1 MKSPSPETTLNNS
14 LLEWLA
20 NTANNSQAPSV
31 LAPPTTSPESRAE
44 ERKRLLM
51 ILNFAI
57 ALIDDTIFDF
67 DPNDPNVP
75 SASTTTSGQ

>member
-31 LAPPTTSPESRAE
+31 LAPPTLESRAE
-44 ERKRLLM
+44 ERERLHM

-57 ALIDDTIFDF
+57 ALIDDSIFDF

>member
-1 MKSPSPETTLNNS
+1 MKSPSPATTLNNS
-14 LLEWLA
+14 LLELLA

-31 LAPPTTSPESRAE
+31 PAPPTTSPKSRAE
-44 ERKRLLM
+44 ERKRLLV

-67 DPNDPNVP
+67 DPNDPNEP
-75 SASTTTSGQ
+75 SESTSGS